1 MRNRA
6 NKKSGAKKTNDST
19 PAAEPSSIRADPEPQ
34 SQEGRKMSFLS
45 PEEFV
50 RAHHGQRCIKRILV
64 ANNGIAAVKCMRS
77 IRSWAY
83 MTFRNAEAFFF
94 VCMASPEDVHASAE
108 YIKMANKMVMV
119 PGGSNVNNYA
129 NVELI
134 LQTAVSNHVDA
145 VWAGWGHAS
154 ENPQLPEVLAKHNIA
169 FLGPSH
175 EAMWALGDKIAS
187 TILAQSAGIPTV
199 PWSGSHIIVSIESL
213 EKSALTES
221 AMTIGLPNLS
231 LVSQVISADDFE
243 NACVKTAEE
252 CQTAADRIGYPVM
265 IKASEGGGGKGIRRV
280 SRVEDVAALF
290 NQVRS
295 EVPESPIFVMKCVEQ
310 VRHLEVQLLADQYGE
325 AISLYGRDCSV
336 QRRHQKILE
345 EAPCVV
351 APKSV
356 FDAMERDAIRLA
368 KLVGYSSAG
377 TVEYLYNPKTQEYFF
392 LELNPRLQVEHPC
405 TEVISGVNL
414 PACQLQIAM
423 GLPLIR
429 IKYIRQLFGLS
440 QSSDYSMSLSNNLHL
455 RNPPSSHV
463 IAVRITS
470 EDPDEGFKPHSG
482 DVFELN
488 FKSSRSVWGYFSV
501 GTVGGIHEFADSQ
514 FGHCF
519 SAEASREEARE
530 NMVLALRELLIR
542 GDFRTTVEYLIKI
555 LESDAYTRNE
565 IDTAWLDRLI
575 AQKDRSDKPDVLLG
589 VMCTALHI
597 GYNALEKANKTFHA
611 HVERGQFIP
620 TNELSN
626 IVDVTLIADGIK
638 YVLQVIRT
646 GKTSFHLITNGGLQS
661 VEVLRM
667 SGDGLLINHESSS
680 YMTYC
685 QEDAQG
691 YRTVIDNRTVAFSKE
706 CDPSIL
712 RSPSTGK
719 LVQYTVGDGC
729 HVFENEVYAL
739 VEVMKLV
746 LELRTPA
753 SGVLFHLRSV
763 GAILETGVPIGRL
776 QLDDPQRCQNIELFT
791 GQLIPVHTTE
801 GAADTC
807 SSSDFM
813 VPSISSL
820 SYGPFSDEGVFSSFD
835 ATTSLVSASL
845 QLPGFVATTG
855 SAVHRIFTR
864 CLRELEEAL
873 LGYVLPEPFFSDW
886 LKPKL
891 DELFQCLRDPNL
903 PLFELEDLVAQL
915 SGRLPV
921 AVEQSLRSI
930 AASYSNQLTSVLTN
944 FPSERIIRVI
954 ETGAPKRPTS
964 TDVSVSTYEEL
975 TSRLVDLARRFEGGV
990 RGHASYVLVNLLAAY
1005 VAVEQHYQHGQYD
1018 RCVTLLFAR
1027 QKESTGGSCN
1037 SAGGG
1042 GGGGGGGSSDIASG
1056 PDLLTRFS
1064 GRPRLP
1070 EWIQR
1075 LADPTSVDDV
1085 VAVHF
1090 SHHQLAAKNAL
1101 VCGLIE
1107 RSARLREE
1115 LFPRLSSD
1123 LFDSLTALTQLGQAE
1138 NAKVA
1143 LTARK
1148 FLISAQSP
1156 PYELRRNQVE
1166 SIILSA
1172 INTFGDSNSTTET
1185 LQRLITSETSVFD
1198 VLLEFFYHQ
1207 KPAVVIAALEVYVR
1221 RAYITY
1227 ELTGLQHALI
1237 APLTDKAINAHAIF
1251 FRFLLPN
1258 ASMQIK
1264 LWKRAMNAQ
1273 SGQVPLRHS
1282 IESTSPPHY
1291 YIGADEDTDN
1301 DLLDPFTEGNANSDA
1316 PATAI
1321 KQSPFNT
1328 NYWFI
1333 PEAQA
1338 SDCVHTST
1346 DVSHKTA
1353 SAASGGVQRTF
1364 SVSVIPSQVA
1374 TASSEDIRL
1383 QEMQSRERLGAIVVF
1398 NSLEELKL
1406 YFPAF
1411 LFRFEQKQKAMLM
1424 ERRVGGRRQGS
1435 FPSSLSCRS
1444 SVVTFQDPP
1453 FQTSNDNEEPVNVM
1467 NVGLRWP
1474 PDGQEDPGEEATVR
1488 TLEAF
1493 CQEHCDRLKSV
1504 AVRRITFMLITPD
1517 FEVLKLSCIEVLDFI
1532 SEVSLGPCSL
1542 KGKYPLFFNFRARDN
1557 FKEDRVYRNLEPA
1570 LAFQMEINRLQN
1582 YDLEPIPV
1590 LNRRMQMYIGK
1601 AKVSQGQGAVDFRF
1615 FVRSVIRHADLV
1627 SKASSFE
1634 YLRSEAERTLL
1645 EAMDALEMAFSH
1657 PKANLTTGN
1666 HIFLNFAPT
1675 LLLEDITQLQST
1687 VRSTILRYA
1696 TRLIK
1701 LRVKQA
1707 ELKLLIRHS
1716 KNGPR
1721 IPIRLI
1727 ISNEQGY
1734 SLVFEL
1740 YHEVPNPRTGAIHL
1754 VSFGPRI
1761 GSLHGCLA
1769 NAPHQTKDFL
1779 QIKRFQAQKYSST
1792 YVYDY
1797 PVVFGQVLNEVWK
1810 ALGGYPAAATA
1821 TARPDV
1827 PDRSGR
1833 DVDGGSH
1840 LLECKELCL
1849 NSAGELVHV
1858 DRPPCL
1864 NKIGMVV
1871 WYIVIR
1877 TPEYPEGRPLIV
1889 IANDVTHNAGSFG
1902 PCEDLVFYRASELA
1916 RRLGIPRIFLAAN
1929 TGARI
1934 RLAEEVKAVFK
1945 IAWTD
1950 ETHPQMGFNYLYL
1963 TPEDY
1968 EKLKKMN
1975 SVNCERIVE
1984 NGEERYKIVDII
1996 GKDFDISVEN
2006 LRGSALVAE
2015 ETAHAYEECFT
2026 LSVVTSRTIGI
2037 GAYLVRLGQRVIQI
2051 ENSHII
2057 LTGAMALNKLLGR
2070 QVYTGNGQLGGVQVM
2085 ANNGVCHLVV
2095 PDEYSALQQVVHW
2108 LSFVPISR
2116 GARLPVFRSPP
2127 PDPIDR
2133 PVEYVPSRERT
2144 NDDPRWMFTGV
2155 MSGQLQSSST
2165 PKSTTTGSS
2174 DSAVSSVNRM
2184 DQTWLSGF
2192 FDRGTWQ
2199 EALGAWAPG
2208 VIVGRARLGG
2218 IPCGVVTPETRVSVC
2233 RVPADPANPASEVQ
2247 TINQAGQVWYP
2258 DSSYKTA
2265 QAIADF
2271 AREEL
2276 PLFIFANWRGF
2287 SGGLKDMYDQVLKFG
2302 AMIVESLRTYPNPV
2316 FVYLPPHAE
2325 LRGGA
2330 WVVIDPAI
2338 NPDHMEFF
2346 CTPRTCRGGV
2356 IEPEGTVEI
2365 KYRAADLLAT
2375 MNRLD
2380 ELCAHLTVEL
2390 AAAKAA
2396 SPQSFAVV
2404 KELQDRL
2411 KQRHEH
2417 LMPIYQQV
2425 AHHFADLHDTPGRLV
2440 ARGLVHGSVEWG
2452 SSRAFFFARLA
2463 RRVLEQ
2469 EAVERLW
2476 RAHNPT
2482 LSGRS
2487 TTGFEHGLCESPQP
2501 SEEFLANAERS
2512 HFSLPTVY
2520 EKPGGMSFA
2529 GPSAV
2534 CNGSPTVARDETE
2547 PLLTTAERACQL
2559 IAQIGARRGVPIRQA
2574 LTHLRQWFLED
2585 TQGGEETA
2593 TVEEESRK
2601 TAEEAMK
2608 AEELVWERCDVTV
2621 ARWLAG
2627 QLSNT
2632 RMAEALRGLH
2642 DLHFDP
2648 LTAVW
2653 SRTAQAVEG
2662 EVTEDCA
2669 PVLSSSSTLL
2679 PRLKNIAREQ
2689 LISHITRL
2697 LDQHPDCIAETLDC
2711 IQTLQSAHS
2720 TSSLT
2725 VVDTQISSS
2734 NTATTITAEG
2744 DSQL

>member
-1 MRNRA
+1 MRNRTHKKTA
-6 NKKSGAKKTNDST
+6 NKASDST
-19 PAAEPSSIRADPEPQ
+19 PTSEEAVETSPNDPQGSENQ
-34 SQEGRKMSFLS
+34 RTSFLS
-45 PEEFV
+45 IEDFV
-50 RAHHGQRCIKRILV
+50 RALKGQRCIKRILV
-64 ANNGIAAVKCMRS
+64 ANNGIAAVKCIRS

-83 MTFRNAEAFFF
+83 ATFRNAEAFFF

-134 LQTAVSNHVDA
+134 LQTAISSHVDA

-154 ENPQLPEVLAKHNIA
+154 ENPQLPEVLAEHNIA

-187 TILAQSAGIPTV
+187 TILAQSAGVPTV
-199 PWSGSHIIVSIESL
+199 PWSGSHIMVDINSL
-213 EKSALTES
+213 EKPPAGVSTTQEQKMAV
-221 AMTIGLPNLS
+221 LS
-231 LVSQVISADDFE
+231 ELISADSFS
-243 NACVKTAEE
+243 NACVKTPEE
-252 CQTAADRIGYPVM
+252 CQTVANRIGYPVM

-280 SRVEDVAALF
+280 TRSEDVAGLF

-295 EVPESPIFVMKCVEQ
+295 EVPDSPIFVMKCMEH

-345 EAPCVV
+345 EAPCVI

-356 FDAMERDAIRLA
+356 FDAMERNAIRLA
-368 KLVGYSSAG
+368 KLVGYCSTG
-377 TVEYLYNPKTQEYFF
+377 TVEYLYNPRTQEYFF

-405 TEVISGVNL
+405 TEVVSGVNL

-423 GLPLIR
+423 GIPLIR
-429 IKYIRQLFGLS
+429 IKDIRQLFGLS
-440 QSSDYSMSLSNNLHL
+440 QSSDYSMSLSDNLRL
-455 RNPPSSHV
+455 RHPPSSHV

-519 SAEASREEARE
+519 SAETSREEARG

-555 LESDAYTRNE
+555 LESDAYISNE
-565 IDTAWLDRLI
+565 IDTEWLDSLI
-575 AQKDRSDKPDVLLG
+575 AQKDKPDKPDVLLG

-597 GYNALEKANKTFHA
+597 GYRALEKANKNFHA

-626 IVDVTLIADGIK
+626 IVDVTLIADRVK
-638 YVLQVIRT
+638 YVLQVVRT
-646 GKTSFHLITNGGLQS
+646 GKTSFHLITNGGLQAA
-661 VEVLRM
+661 EVIKM

-719 LVQYTVGDGC
+719 LVQYIVGDGC

-746 LELRTPA
+746 LELRAAA

-763 GAILETGVPIGRL
+763 GAILEPGAPIGRL
-776 QLDDPQRCQNIELFT
+776 QLDDPQQSQNLELFT
-791 GQLIPVHTTE
+791 GQLIPDHSTNW
-801 GAADTC
+801 GDTC

-813 VPSISSL
+813 IPSISSI
-820 SYGPFSDEGVFSSFD
+820 SYGDDGIFSGLDITSGNGSGALAMTSS
-835 ATTSLVSASL
+835 
-845 QLPGFVATTG
+845 G
-855 SAVHRIFTR
+855 SAVHWVYNR
-864 CLRELEEAL
+864 CLRELGEVM
-873 LGYVLPEPFFSDW
+873 LGYVLPEPFFSEW

-891 DELFQCLRDPNL
+891 NELFQCLKDPKL
-903 PLFELEDLVAQL
+903 PLFELEDLIAQL
-915 SGRLPV
+915 SGRLPTT
-921 AVEQSLRSI
+921 VEHSLRSI
-930 AASYSNQLTSVLTN
+930 AASYFNQLTSVLSN
-944 FPSERIIRVI
+944 FPSERILQVI
-954 ETGAPKRPTS
+954 EAAAPKGPNA
-964 TDVSVSTYEEL
+964 TDSAIAAYQEL
-975 TSRLVDLARRFEGGV
+975 TSRLVELAQRFEGGI
-990 RGHASYVLVNLLAAY
+990 RGHASRVLINLFSAY

-1027 QKESTGGSCN
+1027 QKESTGGGS
-1037 SAGGG
+1037 GGCG
-1042 GGGGGGGSSDIASG
+1042 GTGDLSSTAADSQPHFASS
-1056 PDLLTRFS
+1056 P
-1064 GRPRLP
+1064 PLP
-1070 EWIQR
+1070 EWIAC
-1075 LADPTSVDDV
+1075 LADPTSVADV

-1090 SHHQLAAKNAL
+1090 SHHHLAAKNAL

-1107 RSARLREE
+1107 RCADLRED
-1115 LFPRLSSD
+1115 LFPRLGKD
-1123 LFDSLTALTQLGQAE
+1123 LFASFTALTQLGQAE

-1143 LTARK
+1143 LAARK

-1172 INTFGDSNSTTET
+1172 INTFGDSSSTT

-1207 KPAVVIAALEVYVR
+1207 NPTVVNAALEVYVR
-1221 RAYITY
+1221 RAYISY
-1227 ELTGLQHALI
+1227 ELTGLQHVLFT
-1237 APLTDKAINAHAIF
+1237 PSSDKAISAHAIF
-1251 FRFLLPN
+1251 FKFLLPN

-1264 LWKRAMNAQ
+1264 RALNTQ
-1273 SGQVPLRHS
+1273 SSNQSLRQS
-1282 IESTSPPHY
+1282 MESDSSPQY
-1291 YIGADEDTDN
+1291 YIGESKDGSPGCISGLEDTESIFDLSPAVVEACGEDVVDN
-1301 DLLDPFTEGNANSDA
+1301 ALSFGSWADKTLACIHS
-1316 PATAI
+1316 
-1321 KQSPFNT
+1321 
-1328 NYWFI
+1328 
-1333 PEAQA
+1333 
-1338 SDCVHTST
+1338 ST
-1346 DVSHKTA
+1346 DLSHQPSTGEP
-1353 SAASGGVQRTF
+1353 GGVQRTS
-1364 SVSVIPSQVA
+1364 SVAIITSLGG
-1374 TASSEDIRL
+1374 SEDLR
-1383 QEMQSRERLGAIVVF
+1383 MQGIHGHERLGAIAVF
-1398 NSLEELKL
+1398 NSLEQLNMQVS
-1406 YFPAF
+1406 FRCVFIDNSSRSFSAF
-1411 LFRFEQKQKAMLM
+1411 MTRFEQKQKAMMM
-1424 ERRVGGRRQGS
+1424 ERRAGGRRQGS
-1435 FPSSLSCRS
+1435 FPSSLSCRNS
-1444 SVVTFQDPP
+1444 IVSFQDPP
-1453 FQTSNDNEEPVNVM
+1453 FQTTTENNEPVNVI
-1467 NVGLRWP
+1467 NIGIRWP
-1474 PDGQEDPGEEATVR
+1474 PEGQEESSEEAIVR
-1488 TLEAF
+1488 MLENF
-1493 CQEHCDRLKSV
+1493 CQEQCERLKSV
-1504 AVRRITFMLITPD
+1504 AVRRITFMLITP
-1517 FEVLKLSCIEVLDFI
+1517 
-1532 SEVSLGPCSL
+1532 
-1542 KGKYPLFFNFRARDN
+1542 GKYPLLFNYRARDN

-1582 YDLEPIPV
+1582 YDLEPIPT
-1590 LNRRMQMYIGK
+1590 LNHHMQMYFGQ
-1601 AKVSQGQGAVDFRF
+1601 AKVSQSHGAVDFRF
-1615 FVRSVIRHADLV
+1615 FVRGIIQHADLV
-1627 SKASSFE
+1627 SKEASFE

-1657 PKANLTTGN
+1657 PKANFTTGN

-1675 LLLEDITQLQST
+1675 LLLEDIAQLQST

-1707 ELKLLIRHS
+1707 ELKLVIRHS

-1721 IPIRLI
+1721 IPIRLF

-1734 SLVFEL
+1734 TLTLEL
-1740 YHEVPNPRTGAIHL
+1740 YREVPNPRTGAIHL
-1754 VSFGPRI
+1754 ISYGKRI
-1761 GSLHGCLA
+1761 GSLHGALA
-1769 NAPHQTKDFL
+1769 SAPHQTKDFL
-1779 QIKRFQAQKYSST
+1779 QLKRFQAQKYSST

-1797 PVVFGQVLNEVWK
+1797 PVVIRQVLDEVWRSFGGCPSVPSSSSTSAERK
-1810 ALGGYPAAATA
+1810 A
-1821 TARPDV
+1821 RDPDA
-1827 PDRSGR
+1827 GEN
-1833 DVDGGSH
+1833 

-1864 NKIGMVV
+1864 NKIGMIV
-1871 WYIVIR
+1871 WYIVMR
-1877 TPEYPEGRPLIV
+1877 TPEYPEGRPLIA

-1934 RLAEEVKAVFK
+1934 RLAEEVKAAFK

-1950 ETHPQMGFNYLYL
+1950 EKNPLMGFNYLYL

-1968 EKLKKMN
+1968 ERLKKTN
-1975 SVNCERIVE
+1975 SVNCEKIVE
-1984 NGEERYKIVDII
+1984 SNGEERYKLVDII
-1996 GKDFDISVEN
+1996 GKEFDISAEN
-2006 LRGSALVAE
+2006 LRGSALIAS
-2015 ETAHAYEECFT
+2015 ETARAYEECFT

-2085 ANNGVCHLVV
+2085 ANNGVCHIVV
-2095 PDEYSALQQVVHW
+2095 PDEYSAMQQAVNW

-2116 GARLPVFRSPP
+2116 GARLPLLRRTPA
-2127 PDPIDR
+2127 DPIDR
-2133 PVEYVPSRERT
+2133 LVEYVPSRERT

-2155 MSGQLQSSST
+2155 MSSQLQT
-2165 PKSTTTGSS
+2165 PKFSANGA
-2174 DSAVSSVNRM
+2174 AVSEPRT
-2184 DQTWLSGF
+2184 DQNWLSGF
-2192 FDRGTWQ
+2192 FDRDTWQ
-2199 EALGAWAPG
+2199 EALGAWAAG

-2233 RVPADPANPASEVQ
+2233 RVPADPANPASEAQ

-2302 AMIVESLRTYPNPV
+2302 AMIVESLRTYPSPV

-2356 IEPEGTVEI
+2356 LEPEGTVEI
-2365 KYRAADLLAT
+2365 KYRTADLLAT
-2375 MNRLD
+2375 INRLD
-2380 ELCAHLTVEL
+2380 DQCMKLVAEI
-2390 AAAKAA
+2390 AAAKSAI
-2396 SPQSFAVV
+2396 PQSFSVV
-2404 KELQDRL
+2404 KELQDNL
-2411 KQRHEH
+2411 KQRQQD
-2417 LMPIYQQV
+2417 LLPIYQQV

-2440 ARGLVHGSVEWG
+2440 ARGLVHGSVEWP
-2452 SSRAFFFARLA
+2452 SSRAFFFARLS
-2463 RRVLEQ
+2463 RRLMEQ
-2469 EAVERLW
+2469 EAVQRLR
-2476 RAHNPT
+2476 RALNPT
-2482 LSGRS
+2482 ASLGAS
-2487 TTGFEHGLCESPQP
+2487 THHQASYDPFINSKGEHP
-2501 SEEFLANAERS
+2501 
-2512 HFSLPTVY
+2512 HFDLPTVY
-2520 EKPGGMSFA
+2520 EKSTGTAAA
-2529 GPSAV
+2529 GE
-2534 CNGSPTVARDETE
+2534 DTE
-2547 PLLTTAERACQL
+2547 PLLTTPKLACKL
-2559 IAQIGARRGVPIRQA
+2559 IAEIGAQRSVSIRQA
-2574 LTHLRQWFLED
+2574 LTHLRQWYLED
-2585 TQGGEETA
+2585 SRAAKGGKLKSSTAGETA
-2593 TVEEESRK
+2593 DDSSSEMD
-2601 TAEEAMK
+2601 AE
-2608 AEELVWERCDVTV
+2608 VTWHQSDVTI

-2627 QLSNT
+2627 QLGYKQ
-2632 RMAEALRGLH
+2632 MVEALRGLC
-2642 DLHFDP
+2642 DLNFEP
-2648 LTAVW
+2648 STAVW
-2653 SRTAQAVEG
+2653 SLPRG
-2662 EVTEDCA
+2662 EAKESTTE
-2669 PVLSSSSTLL
+2669 PLVSKLSIL
-2679 PRLKNIAREQ
+2679 PRLEDITREQ
-2689 LISHITRL
+2689 ILNHIRRL
-2697 LDQHPDCIAETLDC
+2697 LNQHPECIDEAQEC
-2711 IQTLQSAHS
+2711 IQTLQSARPISPATVIDRHNS
-2720 TSSLT
+2720 ESS
-2725 VVDTQISSS
+2725 VE
-2734 NTATTITAEG
+2734 AA
-2744 DSQL
+2744 DSKP